1 MQSEIRRRD
10 GGKLAYDHWPN
21 EGPALMLV
29 PGSWSTASQ
38 YDAVRRYLDDRVN
51 LVVVELPGH
60 GRSWPPV
67 LEGSIQSFGQD
78 VLRVVAQLGWKS
90 WYVGGHSI
98 GGMVAIELAGRRPAE
113 IAGAISIE
121 GWTHHRVLDDA
132 FSGQLYETL
141 SEAQEKQRQ
150 QERIE
155 GLARLS
161 KQQRAAFAR
170 LWTEWDGEP
179 ILRSTRVPVL
189 QLWGD
194 RNCPRPTRQ
203 QLRIPDRDGIELQWM
218 AGASHALPLENPRQI
233 AVAINRFLGLEESA
247 C

>member
-10 GGKLAYDHWPN
+10 GGRLAYDHWPN

-29 PGSWSTASQ
+29 PGSWSAASQ
-38 YDAVRRYLDDRVN
+38 YDGVRRYLDKRVN
-51 LVVVELPGH
+51 LVIVELPGH
-60 GRSWPPV
+60 GRSGPPV
-67 LEGSIQSFGQD
+67 LDGSIESFAQD
-78 VLRVVAQLGWKS
+78 LLLVSGKLGWKS

-98 GGMVAIELAGRRPAE
+98 GGMIAIELAGRRPDE

-121 GWTHHRVLDDA
+121 GWTHHQVLPDA
-132 FSGQLYETL
+132 FSGRLYETL
-141 SEAQEKQRQ
+141 ADAQEKQRQ

-155 GLARLS
+155 GLSRFN

-194 RNCPRPTRQ
+194 RKYPRPTRQ
-203 QLRIPDRDGIELQWM
+203 QLRIPDRDGIKLQWM
-218 AGASHALPLENPRQI
+218 AGASHALPLERPRQV
-233 AVAINRFLGLEESA
+233 AVAINGFLGLGE
-247 C
+247 